1 MQAIKSEPS
10 DMSPEKQLVVLRSH
24 LLTLGKTGGQ
34 LKHFQEHVIDG
45 PTPSDTEHTI
55 VEVLELW
62 QKLFQ
67 DTFQQYHRLA
77 TRLVRSEDSISALRL
92 WRDYLQHVQTFLG
105 TVLPEDYSSLTENR
119 HLCEVH
125 QNLLS
130 SQQQVLKLTP
140 DTASNIDPVLAEQ
153 FNSLTNLHNETLS
166 RIIDRHTEIEV
177 RLSAWDK
184 YRHDQARLL
193 NWLKE
198 NENEKTQLQLRY
210 IHLRRVVH
218 TLGRINSLIDQ
229 IPIGDGDAENLR
241 QQQTYLLRFCND
253 AHATSIR
260 MEHAA
265 ITQRI
270 TNLNAALNTWR
281 DFLTRIISIGGKY
294 DAKVK
299 DLQKHFEDVQQ
310 IINVTSAELPNTPGA
325 IERTLKQLR
334 QQRDKLN
341 RLVPDLEEIS
351 VIQEELKECISP
363 NDMKAIRQMVWIL
376 WQQQAE
382 LDLQLSSLINQID
395 DRLSLSA
402 IFLAKYERFMQ
413 WMDSVEKRLDNES
426 HSRYR
431 DPEDLIRRLE
441 KELDAE
447 IVLREREKEWL
458 IVNGNDLLT
467 FHAGNSSHEKK
478 QRAEIQSKLN
488 LVRERWERLKYLCK
502 SRSQKIHDVKATIL
516 KLEDRIAAIRSW
528 LYAMETELSAPLS
541 FESAGEESYQKVNR
555 EHDTHQRAIEKQS
568 SNVGEVLNICEML
581 LSDVDTWKAQF
592 DTETLTVA
600 VQNLDQ
606 RWKNVCSLS
615 AEKKRRIFNIW
626 KLLQEIITITI
637 KQREWVLSQE
647 KELERLGQGLDKLT
661 QKQTQER
668 TQIIENI
675 IKDIESRASDFKNLH
690 QLYSK
695 LIKSNNLDSGKFKEL
710 TAPTKDVLLRYSV
723 LSTKA
728 LDILGKLNIDMKVYR
743 EFINTHGK
751 AVVSLTQIDAE
762 LTRTQHLTKP
772 NQEQNPEEQLTA
784 IQVLEQELKHC
795 EADLANADEL
805 GLVIMKKSDP
815 EHIAEIQV
823 LIDEYQMLWKDIS
836 TRLTILKNEL
846 TTKVQKQREINE
858 SVQVETLRFATESA
872 VQVNTLPGLNR
883 TTSITA
889 KDAYIFELGT
899 AIKECAANLNDL
911 EKVVNDP
918 QKKPGSQVVAKAISV
933 AQSSIELVNHLSTI
947 LITECFCTD
956 EEAEVVQ
963 IADLSARYQTLVS
976 LWKARERQQ
985 IESRYEN
992 LLIFTIIS
1000 FSSFFFLYS
1009 IFHKNKF

>member
-10 DMSPEKQLVVLRSH
+10 NMNPENQLVVLRSH
-24 LLTLGKTGGQ
+24 LLALGKTEGQ
-34 LKHFQEHVIDG
+34 LKHFHEHVIDG

-77 TRLVRSEDSISALRL
+77 SRLVRSEDSASALRL
-92 WRDYLQHVQTFLG
+92 WRDYLQHVQSFLA

-130 SQQQVLKLTP
+130 SQQSVLKLKP
-140 DTASNIDPVLAEQ
+140 DSPSNIDPVLAEQ

-184 YRHDQARLL
+184 YRNDQAQLL
-193 NWLKE
+193 DWLKE
-198 NENEKTQLQLRY
+198 KEKEKTQLQLRY
-210 IHLRRVVH
+210 IHLRRVAH
-218 TLGRINSLIDQ
+218 TLGRVQTLIEQ
-229 IPIGDGDAENLR
+229 IPIGEVDAENLR
-241 QQQTYLLRFCND
+241 KQQVYLLRFCND

-265 ITQRI
+265 IAQRI
-270 TNLNAALNTWR
+270 TNLRAALETWR
-281 DFLTRIISIGGKY
+281 DFLARIISLGSTY
-294 DAKVK
+294 DSKVK

-310 IINVTSAELPNTPGA
+310 IINVTSAESPNTPGD
-325 IERTLKQLR
+325 IERTLQQLR
-334 QQRDKLN
+334 HQRDKLN
-341 RLVPDLEEIS
+341 HVVPDLEEIS

-441 KELDAE
+441 KELDSE
-447 IVLREREKEWL
+447 ILLREREKEWL
-458 IVNGNDLLT
+458 IVNGHDLLT
-467 FHAGNSSHEKK
+467 FYAGSTSHDKK

-488 LVRERWERLKYLCK
+488 MVLERWERLKYLCK
-502 SRSQKIHDVKATIL
+502 SRSQKIHDVKSTIL
-516 KLEDRIAAIRSW
+516 KLEERIAAIRSW
-528 LYAMETELSAPLS
+528 LYAMETDLSVPLS
-541 FESAGEESYQKVNR
+541 FDSAEEDSYQKVNR
-555 EHDTHQRAIEKQS
+555 EHETHQRAIEKQS

-615 AEKKRRIFNIW
+615 AEKKRRIFTIW

-637 KQREWVLSQE
+637 EQREWVLAQE
-647 KELERLGQGLDKLT
+647 KDLERLSQGLDKLT
-661 QKQTQER
+661 QQQSQER
-668 TQIIENI
+668 IQIIENI
-675 IKDIESRASDFKNLH
+675 IKDIEGRSGIFKNLH

-695 LIKSNNLDSGKFKEL
+695 LIKSGNLDTGKFKEL

-728 LDILGKLNIDMKVYR
+728 LDVLGKLNIDMKVYR

-751 AVVSLTQIDAE
+751 AVVALTQIDAE
-762 LTRTQHLTKP
+762 LTRAQHLTKP
-772 NQEQNPEEQLTA
+772 NQTQDPEEQLSA
-784 IQVLEQELKHC
+784 VQVLEQELKHC
-795 EADLANADEL
+795 EADLATADEL

-815 EHIAEIQV
+815 DNIAAIQV
-823 LIDEYQMLWKDIS
+823 LIDEYQMLWKDIT
-836 TRLTILKNEL
+836 TRLTILKSEL
-846 TTKVQKQREINE
+846 TVKAQKQREINE
-858 SVQVETLRFATESA
+858 SVQVETLRFETESA

-889 KDAYIFELGT
+889 KDAYIFELDT
-899 AIKECAANLNDL
+899 AIKECRSNLDAL
-911 EKVVNDP
+911 EKAVNDP

-933 AQSSIELVNHLSTI
+933 AQSSVELVNHLSTI

-956 EEAEVVQ
+956 EEAEVLQ
-963 IADLSARYQTLVS
+963 IAELSARYQTLVS

-985 IESRYEN
+985 AESRYEEII
-992 LLIFTIIS
+992 IFCTH
-1000 FSSFFFLYS
+1000 FFLLFFPQFF
-1009 IFHKNKF
+1009 IKLF